1 MINIRH
7 VRIADDKQQIFSEV
21 NPDEVTWVVAD
32 VQSRS
37 FLQGQLLDQ
46 YGQIEESS
54 VVIAN
59 ELWKELLFLSEPEYR
74 LISEDLARSLIWEWV
89 KPLRLPWAKTPASAR
104 RILQMLDHLSPIL
117 AHQGNEALLA
127 EWFRQNPESVFRWQH
142 WFEVGKRIWAEFESR
157 KWALTVWIPALL
169 VQTERNRPKWHKKLV
184 FDLGVRVSPVEVQLI
199 RELGRAQDIEVI
211 IPKPEWAD
219 SFVTTC
225 EAYRILE
232 DTPDKKSEPMTP
244 ELVNFS
250 ARPRYRRFSTH
261 LAEVK
266 EATAQIRE
274 WLESGVKPSEIAI
287 VSPDMEVYGSSLK
300 IFLEEEGVSI
310 QKASSEPLHSHPDI
324 ARWLSEIRLRI
335 NRFNKKDLEVYLFQ
349 DLNETDLPYDEFR
362 RLFGRFYDVEDV
374 SRWPELQKKLASN
387 RDRRLTQREFLQW
400 SLRLCPRHFDLNLMV
415 ALVSEFAR
423 DGILELELAVE
434 VWLGM
439 LEDLAARLTIPANT
453 TDREG
458 VYVLNLGSTEWVP
471 ATHICFLNASENV
484 LRRWNDSPF
493 SSAEANR
500 LLKDLGFGVQSHEAQ
515 PSEFE
520 LCWLMNRPWKAVEFY
535 FAGCNFSGE
544 ALTPSRF
551 WLLGAHAS
559 GDWKSVS
566 SPRAT
571 RWDDLQ
577 NSSVEAIAGVRS
589 WSAEKCSQTK
599 ISLLQDAGKKSIAFI
614 PREKWRLSASSIE
627 QFQRCGFIF
636 AAQKVFRLNDE
647 PCLDLDL
654 DRMSRG
660 RLMHRMFSHLTAEPF
675 QSERSDDELLQL
687 IDLSRQEEKIQFGD
701 EQMWPPIRQTHLR
714 LARQFLTMEAE
725 WRARFPKTKTVAA
738 EQAFKCS
745 WNAGDWIGGEE
756 GPVIFSGRIDRVDS
770 NGAGQYALIDYKSS
784 VGNLRNW
791 NSWVDN
797 DQLQLAIYTDLL
809 ERGLTP
815 LEKGLVEAA
824 VYYVCKAGSRNKGFY
839 LKESSGDLFAIEP
852 RMRNVV
858 TSEKRS
864 ELLANVRSVVGTAV
878 EKISKGELTPSPKN
892 LSSCEECAWNRMCRA
907 PHLN

>member
-1 MINIRH
+1 MIKIRH
-7 VRIADDKQQIFSEV
+7 VRTADDKQQIFNEI
-21 NPDEVTWVVAD
+21 NPSEVTWVVAD

-37 FLQGQLLDQ
+37 FLQSQLLEQ
-46 YGQIEESS
+46 HGQIEESS
-54 VVIAN
+54 VVIAG
-59 ELWKELLFLSEPEYR
+59 ELWKELLFLSEPEFR

-89 KPLRLPWAKTPASAR
+89 RPLRLSWAKTPASAR

-117 AHQGNEALLA
+117 AHQGNDVLLA
-127 EWFRQNPESVFRWQH
+127 EWFRQNPESIFRWQH
-142 WFEVGKRIWAEFESR
+142 WFEVGKRIWVQFEER
-157 KWALTVWIPALL
+157 KWALNTWIPSLL
-169 VQTERNRPKWHKKLV
+169 VQPERTRPVWNKRLL

-199 RELGRAQDIEVI
+199 RELGRVQDVEVI
-211 IPKPEWAD
+211 IAKPAWAD
-219 SFVTTC
+219 AFVTTC
-225 EAYRILE
+225 EPYRILE

-244 ELVNFS
+244 ELLNFS
-250 ARPRYRRFSTH
+250 AQPRYRRFSTH

-274 WLESGVKPSEIAI
+274 WLDAGVKPSEIAI
-287 VSPDMEVYGSSLK
+287 VSPDIEVYGSSLK
-300 IFLEEEGVSI
+300 IFLEEEGVPV
-310 QKASSEPLHSHPDI
+310 QKSMSEPLHSHPDV

-335 NRFNKKDLEVYLFQ
+335 NRFNRKDLEVYLFQ
-349 DLNETDLPYDEFR
+349 DTEDTSLPYDEFR

-374 SRWPELQKKLASN
+374 ARWPELQKKLASN
-387 RDRRLTQREFLQW
+387 RDLRLTQREFLEW
-400 SLRLCPRHFDLNLMV
+400 SLRLCPHQADLNLIV
-415 ALVSEFAR
+415 SLVSEFAR
-423 DGILELELAVE
+423 DGILELELSVE

-439 LEDLAARLTIPANT
+439 LEDLAARLAIPVNTI
-453 TDREG
+453 DRDG
-458 VYVLNLGSTEWVP
+458 VYILNLGATEWVP

-493 SSAEANR
+493 SSSEANK

-535 FAGCNFSGE
+535 FAGCNFSGD

-551 WLLGAHAS
+551 WLLGAHAR

-566 SPRAT
+566 SPRPT
-571 RWDDLQ
+571 RWDEVQ
-577 NSSVEAIAGVRS
+577 NSNVETISKLRT
-589 WSAEKCSQTK
+589 WSAAKGEQTAT
-599 ISLLQDAGKKSIAFI
+599 SLREDAGQKPLELI
-614 PREKWRLSASSIE
+614 PRGKWRLSASSIE
-627 QFQRCGFIF
+627 QFQRCGFVF

-675 QSERSDDELLQL
+675 QANRTDEDLLQV
-687 IDLSRQEEKIQFGD
+687 IDLSREEEKIQFGD
-701 EQMWPPIRQTHLR
+701 EQMWAPIRQTHLR
-714 LARQFLTMEAE
+714 LAQQFLTMESG
-725 WRARFPKTKTVAA
+725 WRAKFPKTKTVAA
-738 EQAFKCS
+738 EQSFKCS
-745 WNAGDWIGGEE
+745 WKDGDWASGEE
-756 GPVIFSGRIDRVDS
+756 GPVVFTGRIDRIDS
-770 NGAGQYALIDYKSS
+770 NGEGQYALIDYKSS

-815 LEKGLVEAA
+815 LEKGTVEAA

-852 RMRNVV
+852 RLRNTV
-858 TSEKRS
+858 TQEKRA
-864 ELLANVRSVVGTAV
+864 EMLGHVREVVNTAV
-878 EKISKGELTPSPKN
+878 DKISKGELTPLPKN
-892 LSSCEECAWNRMCRA
+892 LSSCEECAWNRLCRA